1 MEFKKK
7 IWIDIEEPKTGIM
20 FKPLIEKFHQN
31 NFETFI
37 TARDYDSTYQILD
50 EFGLKYE
57 KVGQHGGENLEDK
70 LKAYIDRLG
79 SLINQVL
86 AFKPDFLVTFS
97 SVEGA
102 RISYGLNIPSIGY
115 NDEPRNIP
123 VCKLIFPY
131 LDKIIVPQCVPKDW
145 YIKLHADPEKL
156 IPYNGIDEI
165 AWLSEYKPNP
175 DILGKHDLKKG
186 EYVILRTEPSF
197 ASYFIDKLD
206 PYKTIISEFLPDLFK
221 KFPNQKYIIIVRTK
235 KQETYLKR
243 KMKSYL
249 QEKNLI
255 LTRFMPSMV
264 DLCFY
269 ASLVISGGGTIV
281 RESSLLGVP
290 SIEFFPGETAPQEH
304 FLMNNGFPLIH
315 IKEKTQILEHSMEI
329 LRKGPAS
336 DRFSLSFKEKL
347 KAFENPNEICFNL
360 VNSKLSGL

>member
-1 MEFKKK
+1 MRIKKK

-20 FKPLIEKFHQN
+20 FKPLIERFHQD

-50 EFGLKYE
+50 EFGFNYY
-57 KVGQHGGENLEDK
+57 KVGEHGGENLEDK

-79 SLINQVL
+79 NLFNRVIK
-86 AFKPDFLVTFS
+86 FKPDFFVTFS

-123 VCKLIFPY
+123 VCKLLFPF
-131 LDKIIVPQCVPKDW
+131 LDKIIIPQCVPKDW

-165 AWLSEYKPNP
+165 AWLNEYNPNP
-175 DILGKHDLKKG
+175 SVIDQFDLKKG
-186 EYVILRTEPSF
+186 QYVILRTEPSF
-197 ASYFIDKLD
+197 ASYFINKLD
-206 PYKTIISEFLPDLFK
+206 PHKTLISEFLPNLIK
-221 KFPNQKYIIIVRTK
+221 MFPNQKYIIIVRTE
-235 KQETYLKR
+235 KQEAYLKH
-243 KMKSYL
+243 KLKAFL
-249 QEKNLI
+249 QEENII

-281 RESSLLGVP
+281 RESSLLNVP

-304 FLMNNGFPLIH
+304 FLINNGFPLLH
-315 IKEKTQILEHSMEI
+315 IKEKTQILDHCAKI
-329 LRKGPAS
+329 LTKGPTS
-336 DRFSLSFKEKL
+336 NRFNLSFREKL
-347 KAFENPNEICFNL
+347 KSFENPNEICFNI
-360 VNSKLSGL
+360 VKSKLSD